1 MSEFY
6 PMWMEKIVFLLLIG
20 VGIYAGMKLSDYI
33 DGVELWFSWIC
44 GIPILILVFT
54 ELIGRIIQ
62 TIHTRD

>member
-1 MSEFY
+1 MSDFY

-20 VGIYAGMKLSDYI
+20 VGIYAGMKLPDYI
-33 DGVELWFSWIC
+33 DGVGLWISWIC
-44 GIPILILVFT
+44 GMPILILVST